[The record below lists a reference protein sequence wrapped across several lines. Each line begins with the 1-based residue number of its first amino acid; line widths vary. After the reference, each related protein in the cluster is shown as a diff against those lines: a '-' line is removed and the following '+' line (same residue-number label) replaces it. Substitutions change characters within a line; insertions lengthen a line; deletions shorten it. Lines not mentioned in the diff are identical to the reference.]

1 MRLDRVIAMR
11 EDGQIS
17 TDGVDLI
24 DDAVAD
30 EVEVSVS
37 VSRLELNSTHLHF
50 VAHIKKNEPPIF

>member
-1 MRLDRVIAMR
+1 MR

-37 VSRLELNSTHLHF
+37 VSRLELYSTHLHF
-50 VAHIKKNEPPIF
+50 VTHIKKNEPPIF